1 MSGMIESVAFV
12 FEAFIFIVILSN
24 LFDKR
29 LKISFYT
36 VILTLVY
43 LYIFSS
49 INNGDYPTYISFF
62 AYLAII
68 VYCLFVYKAKI
79 KVTLINFFLS
89 FIIVG
94 LLQLV
99 VCIPVYYIY
108 DRENSINGLKSLLIN
123 GIGLLVVLIAGS
135 KIHLKKV
142 SDFIQERSWII
153 KVAFIFII
161 IYVFINAFYM
171 KVNKSID
178 NTDLIQIIFF
188 IILFFL
194 AINEWQKAI
203 VDAERKRT
211 QLEMNELYYDA
222 YDELILLIRERQHDM
237 KSHINAILG
246 MIYTIDNYDDLVESQ
261 KKYCDDVI
269 GKNKETKLL
278 LSIGN
283 PLVAGFLFRK
293 YQDAQKFD
301 IEIECK
307 VASKEN
313 NFFVPEYELIEMLGI
328 LIDNAIEALSIRT
341 VHGKKIYVEIK
352 DTNENLQILV
362 ANISQYYGPD
372 EICKFFQKD
381 YSSKGKG
388 HGIGL
393 HKLKKVVKEKDGDIM
408 VTNEKIDENNYLQF
422 SIILPKKGRHS

>member
-1 MSGMIESVAFV
+1 MSGMIESVV
-12 FEAFIFIVILSN
+12 LILEVFIFLISLSN
-24 LFDKR
+24 LFER
-29 LKISFYT
+29 HLKINFYT
-36 VILTLVY
+36 VILTAVY
-43 LYIFSS
+43 LYVFSAIS
-49 INNGDYPTYISFF
+49 SGDYPEYISFF

-68 VYCLFVYKAKI
+68 VYCLFMYKEKI
-79 KVTLINFFLS
+79 KITLVNFFLS

-94 LLQLV
+94 LLQLII
-99 VCIPVYYIY
+99 CIPVYYIY
-108 DRENSINGLKSLLIN
+108 DKEKGIPGLNGLLVNIISVISLLI
-123 GIGLLVVLIAGS
+123 IGN
-135 KIHLKKV
+135 KIKLKKI
-142 SDFIQERSWII
+142 SDFIQERNWII
-153 KVAFIFII
+153 KVTFTFII
-161 IYVFINAFYM
+161 IYVFANAFYM
-171 KVNKSID
+171 KMNNNIE

-188 IILFFL
+188 IFLFFL

-283 PLVAGFLFRK
+283 PLVAGFLYRK
-293 YQDAQKFD
+293 YQEAQKLE

-307 VASKEN
+307 VVSKEN
-313 NFFVPEYELIEMLGI
+313 NFFVPEYEIIEMLGI
-328 LIDNAIEALSIRT
+328 LIDNAMEALSIKT

-352 DTNENLQILV
+352 DTNEDLQIFV

-372 EICKFFQKD
+372 EISKFFQKD

-393 HKLKKVVKEKDGDIM
+393 YKLKKTVQEKGGDIM

>member
-1 MSGMIESVAFV
+1 MIESVALIL
-12 FEAFIFIVILSN
+12 EAFIFIIALSN
-24 LFDKR
+24 LFDRR
-29 LKISFYT
+29 LKISVYM
-36 VILTLVY
+36 VILAVVY
-43 LYIFSS
+43 LYIFSA
-49 INNGDYPTYISFF
+49 INNEDYPAYISFF

-68 VYCLFVYKAKI
+68 VYCLFVYKEKI

-94 LLQLV
+94 LLQLTI
-99 VCIPVYYIY
+99 CIPIYYIY
-108 DRENSINGLKSLLIN
+108 DKEKSIPSLNGLFIN
-123 GIGLLVVLIAGS
+123 AISVIILFIIGN
-135 KIHLKKV
+135 KIKFKKI
-142 SDFIQERSWII
+142 SDFIQERNWII
-153 KVAFIFII
+153 KITFAFIIV
-161 IYVFINAFYM
+161 YVFANAFYM
-171 KVNKSID
+171 KMNNNIE

-203 VDAERKRT
+203 IDAERKRT

-293 YQDAQKFD
+293 YQDAQKFE

-372 EICKFFQKD
+372 EICQFFQKD

>member
-1 MSGMIESVAFV
+1 MYNYFG
-12 FEAFIFIVILSN
+12 
-24 LFDKR
+24 R
-29 LKISFYT
+29 LRF
-36 VILTLVY
+36 
-43 LYIFSS
+43 
-49 INNGDYPTYISFF
+49 
-62 AYLAII
+62 II
-68 VYCLFVYKAKI
+68 VY
-79 KVTLINFFLS
+79 
-89 FIIVG
+89 
-94 LLQLV
+94 
-99 VCIPVYYIY
+99 
-108 DRENSINGLKSLLIN
+108 
-123 GIGLLVVLIAGS
+123 
-135 KIHLKKV
+135 
-142 SDFIQERSWII
+142 
-153 KVAFIFII
+153 
-161 IYVFINAFYM
+161 VFANAFYM
-171 KVNKSID
+171 KINKNIE

-188 IILFFL
+188 MILFFL

-203 VDAERKRT
+203 IDAERKRT

-293 YQDAQKFD
+293 YQDAQKFE

-313 NFFVPEYELIEMLGI
+313 NFFVPEYELIEILGI